1 MKPVHVQL
9 GLAVLGV
16 PLVPTASVRQLC
28 FSEPTPDR
36 RSRLLTDTL
45 HLEAGRQVAESILAE
60 AARAEGVIARC
71 SQLARRSSS
80 CTRVLSIN
88 LIVSTR
94 SCAPAMCAQWYK
106 NLWPLWLHVV

>member
-1 MKPVHVQL
+1 L
-9 GLAVLGV
+9 GCRWCRLLQSDSG
-16 PLVPTASVRQLC
+16 
-28 FSEPTPDR
+28 FSEPNPDR

-71 SQLARRSSS
+71 SQLAQRSSS

>member
-16 PLVPTASVRQLC
+16 PLVPMLQSDSG
-28 FSEPTPDR
+28 FSEPNPDR

-71 SQLARRSSS
+71 S
-80 CTRVLSIN
+80 
-88 LIVSTR
+88 
-94 SCAPAMCAQWYK
+94 
-106 NLWPLWLHVV
+106 